1 MHKHIVNLGYVDFN
15 LLSDEFL
22 LEVSP
27 GKIDNNIIGKCKIEV
42 YGGEGP
48 IPHFHIIG
56 LTKKFECCPCIFQ
69 PLYFNHGT
77 KTDKLIK
84 NQLKILDLWLREPC
98 TKFGG
103 VLTNWEVI
111 VQLWESCGNPLKN
124 FKLDSTQP
132 DYTKMK
138 NMRN

>member
-27 GKIDNNIIGKCKIEV
+27 GKIDNSIIGKCKIEV

-77 KTDKLIK
+77 KTDTLTK
-84 NQLKILDLWLREPC
+84 NQLKILDSWLREPC

-124 FKLDSTQP
+124 FKLESTQP